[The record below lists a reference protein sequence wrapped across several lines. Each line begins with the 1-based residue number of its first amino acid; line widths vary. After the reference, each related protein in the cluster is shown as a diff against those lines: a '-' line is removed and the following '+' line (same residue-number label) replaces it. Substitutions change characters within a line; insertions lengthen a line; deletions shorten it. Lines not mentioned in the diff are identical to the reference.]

1 MSTWTLKEKS
11 CGDLN
16 VVLEGDAWKAAQK
29 KAFDKLA
36 KNVQVEGFRKG
47 KAPKRMVEKMIPVQS
62 ILVEA
67 AEMEANNCL
76 MAAVEEHNLWLVDR
90 PTLEINDINEEKVDY
105 TFKCTVKPEAKL
117 GQYKGLAYEVKEVE
131 VTEDEINAELAK
143 IQENFA
149 ELQVKDGAV
158 EEGDTAVIDFEG
170 FKDGV
175 AFEGGKGENYPLVIG
190 SHSFIPGF
198 EEQVCGMTTGE
209 TKDLNVTFPE
219 NYGAADLAGK
229 AVVFTVTVKEVKAK
243 VLPALDDELAKDV
256 NMDGVDTLEDLKK
269 SVSEKIAEAKKQ
281 ANENEALD
289 ALINALV
296 DNAEV
301 DIPEVMIEQ
310 EAKDMISEQDQR
322 MQQQGFSLTQYMQ
335 MTGMKMEDL
344 VEQMKGDAERRVR
357 VRLVLE
363 AVVKAENIVATE
375 EDIEAEF
382 DKLASM
388 YKMEKEEVK
397 KYLDA
402 ETLSYDVRMQKAL
415 DFVKESSK

>member
-1 MSTWTLKEKS
+1 
-11 CGDLN
+11 
-16 VVLEGDAWKAAQK
+16 
-29 KAFDKLA
+29 
-36 KNVQVEGFRKG
+36 
-47 KAPKRMVEKMIPVQS
+47 
-62 ILVEA
+62 
-67 AEMEANNCL
+67 
-76 MAAVEEHNLWLVDR
+76 
-90 PTLEINDINEEKVDY
+90 
-105 TFKCTVKPEAKL
+105 
-117 GQYKGLAYEVKEVE
+117 
-131 VTEDEINAELAK
+131 
-143 IQENFA
+143 
-149 ELQVKDGAV
+149 
-158 EEGDTAVIDFEG
+158 
-170 FKDGV
+170 
-175 AFEGGKGENYPLVIG
+175 
-190 SHSFIPGF
+190 
-198 EEQVCGMTTGE
+198 
-209 TKDLNVTFPE
+209 
-219 NYGAADLAGK
+219 
-229 AVVFTVTVKEVKAK
+229 
-243 VLPALDDELAKDV
+243 
-256 NMDGVDTLEDLKK
+256 MDGVDTLEDLKK

-335 MTGMKMEDL
+335 MTGAKLEDL

-388 YKMEKEEVK
+388 YNMETAEVK
-397 KYLDA
+397 KALNA
-402 ETLSYDVRMQKAL
+402 ESLSYDMKLQKAL

>member
-11 CGDLN
+11 CGELN

-29 KAFDKLA
+29 KAFEKLA
-36 KNVQVEGFRKG
+36 KNVQIEGFRKG
-47 KAPKRMVEKMIPVQS
+47 KAPKRMVEKMVPVQN

-67 AEMEANNCL
+67 AEAEANNCL
-76 MAAVEEHNLWLVDR
+76 VAAVEEHNLWLIDR
-90 PTLEINDINEEKVDY
+90 PTVEINDISEEKVDY

-131 VTEDEINAELAK
+131 VTEDEINAELTK

-149 ELQVKDGAV
+149 ELQVKEGAV

-198 EEQVCGMTTGE
+198 EEQVAGMTTGE

-219 NYGAADLAGK
+219 NYGAAELAGQ
-229 AVVFTVTVKEVKAK
+229 AVVFTVTVKEIKAK

-269 SVSEKIAEAKKQ
+269 SVSEKLAETKKQ
-281 ANENEALD
+281 ENENEALEG
-289 ALINALV
+289 LMNALV
-296 DNAEV
+296 DGAEV
-301 DIPEVMIEQ
+301 EIPEVMIEQ
-310 EAKDMISEQDQR
+310 EAYDLLKEQDQR
-322 MQQQGFSLTQYMQ
+322 MQQQGFSLAQYMQ
-335 MTGMKMEDL
+335 MTGAKLEDL

-363 AVVKAENIVATE
+363 AVVKAENITVSE
-375 EDIEAEF
+375 EEIEAEY

-388 YKMEKEEVK
+388 YSMEKAEVK
-397 KYLDA
+397 NALNA
-402 ETLSYDVRMQKAL
+402 ESLAYDMKLQRAL